1 MRSVVNCSTGL
12 PAEREALTRAKNGV
26 VKVTGEQHKKQYK
39 LVLAG
44 AGAAAVVAMGAFGA
58 VLGQT
63 PALGAEPGGEIGET
77 VTETTAPSELETS
90 VATPPVEVELPDGYG
105 MG

>member
-1 MRSVVNCSTGL
+1 MVR
-12 PAEREALTRAKNGV
+12 
-26 VKVTGEQHKKQYK
+26 VTGEQRKKQYR

-58 VLGQT
+58 LFGQT
-63 PALGAEPGGEIGET
+63 PDLGAEPGGEVGET
-77 VTETTAPSELETS
+77 ITETTAPTELETS